1 MVNLQTVVRDRL
13 QASPSQIQAFCQRWQ
28 IVELAL
34 FGSIL
39 RDDFRADSDI
49 DVLITFA
56 PNPTWTLFDVMNMQ
70 RELEHMLGRQVDL
83 LEREELRNPYRK
95 AEILK
100 TYQVIYAS
108 Q

>member
-1 MVNLQTVVRDRL
+1 MVNLQTIVRDRL
-13 QASPSQIQAFCQRWQ
+13 QASPSQIQTFCQRWQ
-28 IVELAL
+28 IVELGL

-49 DVLITFA
+49 DVLVTFA

-108 Q
+108 

>member
-13 QASPSQIQAFCQRWQ
+13 QASPSQIQTFCQCWQ
-28 IVELAL
+28 IVELGL

-108 Q
+108 